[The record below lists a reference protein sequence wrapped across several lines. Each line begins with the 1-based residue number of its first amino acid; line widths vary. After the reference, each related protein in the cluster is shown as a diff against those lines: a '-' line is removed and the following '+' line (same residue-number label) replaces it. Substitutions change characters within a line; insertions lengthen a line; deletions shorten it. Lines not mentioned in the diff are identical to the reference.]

1 MVKEPPKS
9 ATFLTVGEV
18 ADYMRL
24 SRMTVYR
31 MIERGEMPALRVGR
45 SFRVPRVAIEQIVS
59 QTMSE
64 WEQISGTD
72 S

>member
-1 MVKEPPKS
+1 MSQEMPAR
-9 ATFLTVGEV
+9 ATFLTVSEV

-31 MIERGEMPALRVGR
+31 MIERGEIPALRVGK
-45 SFRVPRVAIEQIVS
+45 SFRVPRVALEQIVAD
-59 QTMSE
+59 TVAN
-64 WEQISGTD
+64 WEQASGTN